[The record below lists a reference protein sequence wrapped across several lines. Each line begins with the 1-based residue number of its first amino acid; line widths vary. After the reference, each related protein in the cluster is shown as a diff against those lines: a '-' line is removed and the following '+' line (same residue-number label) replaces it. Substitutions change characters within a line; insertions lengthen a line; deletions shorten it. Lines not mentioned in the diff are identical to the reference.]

1 MFPSKQGIS
10 PFVPMLFSIFSFLL
24 TFKCVQSC
32 HLKHFLC
39 GAGYWTQGPST
50 CWESVHLLNHSPS
63 LLSILSHPLPPKSP
77 VCCVLEMPATPP
89 LLCLATMLSH
99 SFAFPVTVPFKH
111 PSISPCHYPSRLPS
125 PACLLPHAD
134 SHWVNLCFLVRTT
147 SSTKSK
153 PRPVFKF
160 FLQLFLFPGA
170 SRYSPDTYKELICPW
185 ASTLHLH
192 DVQPLK
198 NSYLFFP
205 FVPCV
210 PHGMGVED
218 AKSSQLPGSS
228 MEQGC
233 YWWGIQLYF
242 SSVTGQDSVLSQHLY
257 ICFLVLFL

>member
-32 HLKHFLC
+32 HVKHFLC

-125 PACLLPHAD
+125 PDCLLPHAD

-185 ASTLHLH
+185 ASTRVAYYCKDFFMMSNHSRIPTCSSHL
-192 DVQPLK
+192 
-198 NSYLFFP
+198 FP
-205 FVPCV
+205 VYHTEWEWRMQRAHNFLAAVWSKAATD
-210 PHGMGVED
+210 G
-218 AKSSQLPGSS
+218 A
-228 MEQGC
+228 
-233 YWWGIQLYF
+233 F
-242 SSVTGQDSVLSQHLY
+242 SSTSAVW
-257 ICFLVLFL
+257 LVRTVF